1 MKTTILSTP
10 TESGITVLLFPIVSL
25 IAQTPLITSWL
36 VIVIGDENE
45 GPEKV
50 TSQIPEPLSN

>member
-1 MKTTILSTP
+1 M
-10 TESGITVLLFPIVSL
+10 
-25 IAQTPLITSWL
+25 ITSWL

-50 TSQIPEPLSN
+50 ASQIPEPLSNGLVAESINPVTCAEVG